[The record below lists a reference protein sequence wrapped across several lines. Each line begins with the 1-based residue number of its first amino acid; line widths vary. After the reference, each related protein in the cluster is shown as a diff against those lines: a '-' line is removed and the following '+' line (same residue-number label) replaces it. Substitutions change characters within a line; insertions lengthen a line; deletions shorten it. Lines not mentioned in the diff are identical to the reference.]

1 MRKFLKS
8 SKVCL
13 AFPGKWFCIRQPNS
27 AFSSLESIFHGPG
40 DSIYDF
46 CQIQNKFTANVNIRR
61 KVLEGLKLY
70 FTFPEKRFC
79 IRGPNLAS

>member
-46 CQIQNKFTANVNIRR
+46 CQTSKQIYGKRQYTEKGFGGFEALLHFSRK
-61 KVLEGLKLY
+61 KVLY
-70 FTFPEKRFC
+70 SWT
-79 IRGPNLAS
+79 